1 MAKCHLQ
8 LYFKRVMNNFSIVII
23 TGLSGAGKSHVKR
36 VFEDLGY
43 YSIDNVPLQILD
55 KTIELFYSE
64 ITGITKVAFV
74 IDSRATKNESVFSYI
89 KNLRDKYN
97 ALTIYMDASI
107 ETLIKRYKETR
118 RKHPLGSEIHEAILN
133 EIDLMQEVKTIAN
146 IVINTDGKTI
156 HDLTT
161 DVKNILNL
169 KSDKMAIVI
178 QSFGFKYGVPSDAD
192 LMFDVRFLRNPHFDD
207 GLRTLTGLN
216 DEIKEYVKV
225 DKEYVPFITN
235 LNNLLQ
241 HVIPLYEKE
250 GKMYL
255 NISIGCTGGKH
266 RSVTVVEELANIFKS
281 KNIQFTTKHRD
292 IEK

>member
-1 MAKCHLQ
+1 MADLLK
-8 LYFKRVMNNFSIVII
+8 VMNNFSIVII
-23 TGLSGAGKSHVKR
+23 TGLSGAGKSHVKK
-36 VFEDLGY
+36 VFEDFGY

-64 ITGITKVAFV
+64 ITGIDKVAFV

-97 ALTIYMDASI
+97 ALTIYMDSSI

-118 RKHPLGSEIHEAILN
+118 RKHPLGTEIHEAIIE
-133 EIDLMQEVKTIAN
+133 EIDLMQEVKTISN

-156 HDLTT
+156 HDLTA
-161 DVKNILNL
+161 DVKTLLNL
-169 KSDKMAIVI
+169 KSDRMAVRI

-225 DKEYVPFITN
+225 DKDYEPFINN
-235 LNNLLQ
+235 LNTLLQ

-266 RSVTVVEELANIFKS
+266 RSVTVVEELAKIFKS
-281 KNIQFTTKHRD
+281 KNIQFTIKHRD